1 MANQKGII
9 KLGGT
14 IGDITFYKSKDGYMA
29 REKGGIDAK
38 RFRSDPA
45 FKRTREN
52 AQEFGHSGKMGSLF
66 RRAFRPLIGG
76 GADEKMTARLVKRLM
91 EVVKTDVVNKRGER
105 VVMEGDLKL
114 IEGFDFNVKSSF
126 KNTVFHLYDPIWD
139 RTTGEC
145 KIVFSPFIAEETIAA
160 PNGTTHYRFVL
171 GVTSVDF
178 QNEVYELKLDRSVI
192 APWNEIEVANLE
204 LTTSLTPNSTQPVFI
219 ALSVEFY
226 QEVNGANYLLN
237 NGSYNATSVIKI
249 DPA

>member
-52 AQEFGHSGKMGSLF
+52 AEEFGHSGKMGSLL

-76 GADEKMTARLVKRLM
+76 GSDAKMTARLVKKLM

-114 IEGFDFNVKSSF
+114 LEGFDFNVKSSL
-126 KNTVFHLYDPIWD
+126 KNTVFHLYDSTWD
-139 RTTGEC
+139 RVTGEC
-145 KIVFSPFIAEETIAA
+145 KIVFSPFTAEETIAA

-192 APWNEIEVANLE
+192 APWDETEVANLE
-204 LTTSLTPNSTQPVFI
+204 LMASLTPNSTHPVFI

-226 QEVNGANYLLN
+226 QEVNGSNYLLN
-237 NGSYNATSVIKI
+237 NGSYNATSVLKVE
-249 DPA
+249 PA

>member
-14 IGDITFYKSKDGYMA
+14 LGGITFYKTKDGYMA

-38 RFRSDPA
+38 RFHSDPA
-45 FKRTREN
+45 FRRTREN
-52 AQEFGHSGKMGSLF
+52 AQEFGHSGVMGSVF

-76 GADEKMTARLVKRLM
+76 GADARLTSRLVKKLM

-105 VVMEGDLKL
+105 VVTEGNLKL
-114 IEGFDFNVKSSF
+114 LEGFDFNINSSL
-126 KNTVFHLYDPIWD
+126 KNTVLQQYTSEWD
-139 RTTGEC
+139 RVTGEC
-145 KIVFSPFIAEETIAA
+145 KLIFQPFVAEETIAA
-160 PNGTTHYRFVL
+160 PNGTTHYRLVL
-171 GVTSVDF
+171 GVASVDF
-178 QNEVYELKLDRSVI
+178 TNEVYELKLDRSVI
-192 APWNEIEVANLE
+192 AAWDETEVIDLE
-204 LTTSLTPNSTQPVFI
+204 LLASITPNSTQPVFI

-237 NGSYNATSVIKI
+237 NGSYNATSVLKV

>member
-14 IGDITFYKSKDGYMA
+14 LGGITFYKTKDGYMA

-38 RFRSDPA
+38 RFHSDPA
-45 FKRTREN
+45 FRRTREN
-52 AQEFGHSGKMGSLF
+52 AQEFGHSGVMGSVF

-76 GADEKMTARLVKRLM
+76 GADARLTSRLVKKLM

-105 VVMEGDLKL
+105 VVTEGNLKL
-114 IEGFDFNVKSSF
+114 LEGFDFNINSSL
-126 KNTVFHLYDPIWD
+126 KNTVLQQYTSEWD
-139 RTTGEC
+139 RVTGEC
-145 KIVFSPFIAEETIAA
+145 KLIFQPFVAEETIAA
-160 PNGTTHYRFVL
+160 PNGTTHYRLVL
-171 GVTSVDF
+171 GVASVDF
-178 QNEVYELKLDRSVI
+178 TNEVYELKLDRSVI
-192 APWNEIEVANLE
+192 TAWDETEVPDLE
-204 LTTSLTPNSTQPVFI
+204 LLASITPNSTQPVFI

-237 NGSYNATSVIKI
+237 NGSYNATSVLKV